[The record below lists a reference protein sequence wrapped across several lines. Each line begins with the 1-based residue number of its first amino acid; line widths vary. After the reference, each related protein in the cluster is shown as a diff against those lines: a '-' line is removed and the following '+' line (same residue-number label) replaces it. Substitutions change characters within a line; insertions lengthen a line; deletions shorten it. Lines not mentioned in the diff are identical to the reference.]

1 MKFENTLPE
10 GFRKKCETE
19 IGRTKPLKSAGS
31 AFGKKTLGETPES
44 KVEHFFADEWAPRRG
59 IRILAKEALALAI
72 GAGGVYTPD
81 FLIATEAGIALVE
94 VKSENPLPNEERGI
108 LAFTEAS
115 RRNPQIDFWW
125 ARQTGAAFDVKI
137 FRGGSCA

>member
-10 GFRKKCETE
+10 GFKYKCAAE
-19 IGRTKPLKSAGS
+19 IGRTKPLKSADA
-31 AFGKKTLGETPES
+31 AFGKKTLGETPAS
-44 KVEHFFADEWAPRRG
+44 KVESFFEDWAPRRG

-81 FLIATEAGIALVE
+81 FLVATEDGIALVE
-94 VKSENPLPNEERGI
+94 VKSETPLPNEERAI

-115 RRNPQIDFWW
+115 RRNPQVEFWW
-125 ARQTGAAFDVKI
+125 ARQAGATFNVKV
-137 FRGGSCA
+137 FRGGSCE